1 MVVMYACG
9 VKCVLVDVCVVAGHR
24 ADDFFCRFWEP
35 HRAGEVLPNFF
46 LEMTVFSYFAEK
58 SESGV
63 APCRAG
69 LPAQR
74 RLTTAPPP

>member
-24 ADDFFCRFWEP
+24 ADDFLQVLGTSPCRGGS
-35 HRAGEVLPNFF
+35 ADFF
-46 LEMTVFSYFAEK
+46 LEMTVFSCFAEK
-58 SESGV
+58 SGFGV
-63 APCRAG
+63 ALRRAG

-74 RLTTAPPP
+74 RLTTAPPH